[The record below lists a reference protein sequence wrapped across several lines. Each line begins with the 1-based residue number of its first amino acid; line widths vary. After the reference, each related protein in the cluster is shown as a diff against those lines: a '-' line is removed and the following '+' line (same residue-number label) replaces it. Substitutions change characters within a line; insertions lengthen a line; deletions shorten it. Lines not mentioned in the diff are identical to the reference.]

1 MPVKENIEN
10 QPILAPLQL
19 KHTPFV
25 RDLDAKRVRFAHSS
39 SAAESGSRSTNFF
52 PSPTPGRLV
61 NETALRTRNLGP
73 SVTRSPH
80 LIRFEPPLKTQ
91 SKPNCYTL

>member
-39 SAAESGSRSTNFF
+39 SAAESGSR
-52 PSPTPGRLV
+52 
-61 NETALRTRNLGP
+61 
-73 SVTRSPH
+73 
-80 LIRFEPPLKTQ
+80 
-91 SKPNCYTL
+91 